1 MLHQNL
7 WYIDDGKEVK
17 NIVIDEKKLE
27 KLFVKNTNILDLS

>member
-27 KLFVKNTNILDLS
+27 KPNYFV